1 MNKKILIVIPARL
14 ASTRLPN
21 KPLADIA
28 GKPMI
33 ARVYERAIA
42 SKVGDVLIA
51 CDGKEIANI
60 ARNIGANFVITDPK
74 LPSGTD
80 RIYNAYRVFVEK
92 NNLQNQYQAIIN
104 LQGDLPI
111 IESESIISVAEL
123 ILNSDCDIATI
134 ASRIN
139 NYEEVISSNVVKIA
153 IANLENNI
161 GEALYFSR
169 SPIPY
174 QESKIITAGDYFHH
188 IGVYGYKIQALENFI
203 KLSPSKLEKKESLEQ
218 LRALENKMS
227 IMVKIVDNHPF
238 SVDTEQDLLRVRAI
252 YIATKQ

>member
-1 MNKKILIVIPARL
+1 MNQKILIIIPARL

-21 KPLADIA
+21 KPLADIG

-51 CDGKEIANI
+51 CDGEEIANI
-60 ARNIGANFVITDPK
+60 ARNIGANFVITDPN

-80 RIYNAYRVFVEK
+80 RIYNAYKVFIEK
-92 NNLQNQYQAIIN
+92 NNLHNQYQVIIN

-111 IESESIISVAEL
+111 IESQSIVDVANL
-123 ILNSDCDIATI
+123 ALNSSCDIATI

-139 NYEEVISSNVVKIA
+139 NYEEVINPNIVKIA
-153 IANLENNI
+153 IANLEHNI

-169 SPIPY
+169 APIPY
-174 QESKIITAGDYFHH
+174 QQSKIINFGDYFHH
-188 IGVYGYKIQALENFI
+188 IGIYGYKITALENFI
-203 KLSPSKLEKKESLEQ
+203 KLPPSKLEKRESLEQ

-227 IMVKIVDNHPF
+227 IMVKIVDSHPL
-238 SVDTEQDLLRVRAI
+238 SVDTEDDLLKARALCI
-252 YIATKQ
+252 DKR